1 MSVLVLAPAR
11 WARLREVQGRRD
23 DGIANSN
30 HPWDHRWSRPP
41 PSSLSSSSL
50 LIARRVGDSREFVS
64 HHPRDLADVKDELN
78 RCLRTERVNRTT
90 ANREIAKEKN
100 KKSENALKEFRALEA

>member
-1 MSVLVLAPAR
+1 MHPQLSDKKVVCRDFIEALERCHASG
-11 WARLREVQGRRD
+11 WNRLTG
-23 DGIANSN
+23 ACNSK
-30 HPWDHRWSRPP
+30 
-41 PSSLSSSSL
+41 
-50 LIARRVGDSREFVS
+50 
-64 HHPRDLADVKDELN
+64 KDELN